1 MAIKRL
7 EEKHRKLAE
16 EILKGTPR
24 ITIAD
29 MLNVTRSTIYVWMT
43 DPLWRAYFA
52 KLAEDVE
59 SARQQRL
66 LPVAMK
72 AADAAEQALQN
83 TIELLV
89 AKDKNAPS
97 LSTVIDALK
106 KVVELERV
114 DRGQPSN
121 ITRADKGKGDEPQQP
136 LSPMAQKLLQS
147 LDDMVKAEDG
157 AGAHLVEPETKGQ
170 PN

>member
-7 EEKHRKLAE
+7 EEKHRRLAE

-24 ITIAD
+24 IKIAD
-29 MLNVTRSTIYVWMT
+29 MLNVTRSTIYEWMK

-52 KLAEDVE
+52 KLAEDME
-59 SARQQRL
+59 STRQQRL
-66 LPVAMK
+66 FPVAMK

-97 LSTVIDALK
+97 LSTVVSALK
-106 KVVELERV
+106 TVVELERV

-121 ITRADKGKGDEPQQP
+121 ITRTDKPGDTPAVP
-136 LSPMAQKLLQS
+136 LSPMAQKLLHD
-147 LDDMVKAEDG
+147 LDAMVTAESA
-157 AGAHLVEPETKGQ
+157 AGVHLVEPETDGE